1 MLFSRIVRGAS
12 LFVLAASS
20 ALSFGGCASEGPVDP
35 SYIRVELVPAVTAAQ
50 VPRAVRVV
58 IKNQTTSALIA
69 SLCVNIEGAQGTTT
83 ASFVLRRDVGKP
95 ATDRILVEVTP
106 FDLIAGQD
114 SVDPGKEFACP
125 GTLPP
130 QLGDI
135 REIAVDFCAEEARTL
150 VFHVGAVCCAGG
162 GGGSGGA
169 GGGSG
174 MCGCEAGFVCGVG
187 LTSAGKVCGPSECCS
202 ESVSSACALDI

>member
-1 MLFSRIVRGAS
+1 MQSWRIVRGSS
-12 LFVLAASS
+12 LFVLAAQS
-20 ALSFGGCASEGPVDP
+20 ALSLSGCASEGPVDP

-50 VPRAVRVV
+50 IPRAVRVV
-58 IKNQTTSALIA
+58 IKNESTSALIA
-69 SLCVNIEGAQGTTT
+69 SLCVNIEGAQGSTT

-130 QLGDI
+130 ALGEI
-135 REIAVDFCAEEARTL
+135 REIALDFCAKEARTL
-150 VFHVGAVCCAGG
+150 VFHVGAVCCDGA
-162 GGGSGGA
+162 GGSGGA

-174 MCGCEAGFVCGVG
+174 SCGCSDGFVCGVG
-187 LTSAGKVCGPSECCS
+187 LTSAGKVCGPGECCS
-202 ESVSSACALDI
+202 QSVSSACALDI